1 MTSAAVSSPAG
12 TWPEPVAP
20 GALMRAV
27 VFREF
32 GPPEVL
38 HAEAVP
44 VPVPAPGEVLVQVAA
59 VSVGRLLD
67 LAARSGTH
75 PYRGFSF
82 PHILGAEHAGV
93 VAAAGPSVAG
103 WRPGDRVACF
113 PVITDG
119 NCRFCLAGETELC
132 PSLQLLGV
140 HRPGAYA
147 QYVAVP
153 AGTLHRVP
161 DGVSPV
167 QATGLALAGAVAMNQ
182 LRRAGFRPGHWVL
195 VQGASSGLGSVTASL
210 ARHLGGHVVAASRG
224 AAKRERLTVL
234 AADAILDP
242 ADPGFLGS
250 VRELTGGRG
259 ADIVVDNLGEP
270 GVWALSLA
278 SLAPGGALVS
288 SGAFLG
294 RHVSVDLKR
303 LYLLGQRII
312 GVRTGNRA
320 SVAALWAEVDRGFR
334 PVLDAAFPLTDAAR
348 AHRYLAGGQNVG
360 RVVLLVTPPDLEG
373 TDQPC
378 ASTAC

>member
-1 MTSAAVSSPAG
+1 MTPAALSSPAG
-12 TWPEPVAP
+12 IWPAPAAP
-20 GALMRAV
+20 GAVMRAV

-38 HAEAVP
+38 HAETVP
-44 VPVPAPGEVLVQVAA
+44 APVPAAGEVLVQVAA
-59 VSVGRLLD
+59 VSVGRFLD

-75 PYRGFSF
+75 PYRGYTF

-93 VAAAGPSVAG
+93 VAETGPSVTG
-103 WRPGDRVACF
+103 WRSGDRVACF
-113 PVITDG
+113 PVIADG
-119 NCRFCLAGETELC
+119 ACGFCLAGDQELC
-132 PSLQLLGV
+132 PSLQLIGT

-153 AGTLHRVP
+153 AASLHRVP
-161 DGVSPV
+161 DGISPA
-167 QATGLALAGAVAMNQ
+167 QATGLALAGPVAMNQ
-182 LRRAGFRPGHWVL
+182 LRRAGFRPGQWVL

-210 ARHLGGHVVAASRG
+210 ARHLGGHIIAASRG
-224 AAKRERLTVL
+224 AAKRERLTAL
-234 AADAILDP
+234 AADAVLDP

-250 VRELTGGRG
+250 LRELTGGRG
-259 ADIVVDNLGEP
+259 ADIVIDNLGEP
-270 GVWALSLA
+270 GLWALSLA

-294 RHVSVDLKR
+294 RQVSVDLQR

-312 GVRTGNRA
+312 GVRTANPA
-320 SVAALWAEVDRGFR
+320 SVAALWAEVDHGFR
-334 PVLDAAFPLTDAAR
+334 PVLDTVFPLTDAAR
-348 AHRYLAGGQNVG
+348 AHRYLADGQNVG
-360 RVVLLVTPPDLEG
+360 RVVLLVAHPAPEG

>member
-1 MTSAAVSSPAG
+1 VTPAVLSAPAG
-12 TWPEPVAP
+12 TWPAPVAP
-20 GALMRAV
+20 GALMQAV

-44 VPVPAPGEVLVQVAA
+44 APVPAAGEVLVQVAA
-59 VSVGRLLD
+59 VSIGRFLD
-67 LAARSGTH
+67 LAARSGNH
-75 PYRGFSF
+75 PYRGYTF

-93 VAAAGPSVAG
+93 VAATGPSVTG

-119 NCRFCLAGETELC
+119 SCGFCLAGDHELC
-132 PSLQLLGV
+132 PSLQLIGT

-153 AGTLHRVP
+153 AASLHRIP

-167 QATGLALAGAVAMNQ
+167 QATGLALAGPVAMNQ
-182 LRRAGFRPGHWVL
+182 LRRAGFRPGQWVL

-210 ARHLGGHVVAASRG
+210 ARHLGGHVIAASRG
-224 AAKRERLTVL
+224 AAKRDRLTVL

-242 ADPGFLGS
+242 ADPGFVGS
-250 VRELTGGRG
+250 VRELTGGGG
-259 ADIVVDNLGEP
+259 ADIVIDNLGEP
-270 GVWALSLA
+270 GLWALSLA

-288 SGAFLG
+288 SGSFLG
-294 RHVSVDLKR
+294 RQVSVDLQR

-312 GVRTGNRA
+312 GVRTGNPA
-320 SVAALWAEVDRGFR
+320 SVSALWAEVYRGFR
-334 PVLDAAFPLTDAAR
+334 PVLDTAFPLTDAAR
-348 AHRYLAGGQNVG
+348 AHRYLADGQTVG
-360 RVVLLVTPPDLEG
+360 RVVLLVAHPDPEG
-373 TDQPC
+373 RDQPC
-378 ASTAC
+378 A